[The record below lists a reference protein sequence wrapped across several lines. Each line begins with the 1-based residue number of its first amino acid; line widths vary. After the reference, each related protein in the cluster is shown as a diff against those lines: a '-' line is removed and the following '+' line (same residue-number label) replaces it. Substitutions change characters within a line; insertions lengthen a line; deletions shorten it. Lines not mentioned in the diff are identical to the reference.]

1 MGKQFDRVYR
11 LLVGV
16 EGGDGV
22 IIEGKSKQDALN
34 IIFDINKDLTKQ
46 TNKCRLQVFNL
57 SDKTAKI
64 LEREDSICILEVGY
78 NEDIGLRRIFV
89 GAVLKAWTARRGTES
104 VTELELS
111 DGQIA
116 IRDCVVSLSYAES
129 VLGQKVID
137 DVAAAMGLVV
147 QYAEDLT
154 YCNYANGFSFIGAGR
169 TCLEKVCSAS
179 GLSWSIQNNV
189 LQIIENGGDTK
200 VIAIKLAADSGLVG
214 TPERIVKSA
223 KKIKKQSERN
233 STRNKSKDKKAGW
246 KIKCLL
252 QPTLTPGDLIYVES
266 RPITGWFKIE
276 SLKHEGEYRGANWYT
291 SLEIYE
297 IGGED
302 KK

>member
-1 MGKQFDRVYR
+1 MGHQFDRVYR

-16 EGGDGV
+16 QGSDG
-22 IIEGKSKQDALN
+22 IIVEGKPKQNALN
-34 IIFDINKDLTKQ
+34 IAFDIDKDLTKQ
-46 TNKCRLQVFNL
+46 TNKCSLQVFNL
-57 SDKTAKI
+57 SEKTAKVF
-64 LEREDSICILEVGY
+64 ERDDSICILEAGY
-78 NEDIGLRRIFV
+78 SEDIGLRRIFV
-89 GAVLKAWTARRGTES
+89 GAVLKAWSYKKGADKI
-104 VTELELS
+104 TELELS

-116 IRDCVVSLSYAES
+116 IRDCVVSLSYAENVS
-129 VLGQKVID
+129 GQKVIN
-137 DVAAAMGLVV
+137 DVAASMGLVV
-147 QYAEDLT
+147 QYADGIAF
-154 YCNYANGFSFIGAGR
+154 NSYANGFSFIGPGR
-169 TCLEKVCSAS
+169 TCLEKVCAAS

-233 STRNKSKDKKAGW
+233 SKRNKSKDKKAGW